1 MIVSNS
7 ELLKSF
13 SRYLKLEKGA
23 SDNTIDGYLHD
34 VVKLFQ
40 YVSPE
45 SKPTID
51 QLVDADIT
59 QFTRHRHTT
68 PVAGPHLI
76 GTELVLFVPAP
87 RRVYR
92 REPDGTDRRTQIGTQ
107 TPRGAYRRRNR
118 FAHRLIRY
126 VPAREPTQPGYH
138 RNDVRLRPAGIGTRR
153 VAYLPDI
160 F

>member
-45 SKPTID
+45 SKPTM
-51 QLVDADIT
+51 T
-59 QFTRHRHTT
+59 NSSM
-68 PVAGPHLI
+68 
-76 GTELVLFVPAP
+76 
-87 RRVYR
+87 
-92 REPDGTDRRTQIGTQ
+92 Q
-107 TPRGAYRRRNR
+107 TLRNLSVNYKTSAYN
-118 FAHRLIRY
+118 
-126 VPAREPTQPGYH
+126 PG
-138 RNDVRLRPAGIGTRR
+138 RRPASYR
-153 VAYLPDI
+153 D
-160 F
+160 

>member
-59 QFTRHRHTT
+59 QNKVFKANTESANVNTKNTT
-68 PVAGPHLI
+68 
-76 GTELVLFVPAP
+76 VLPNTFLHAVIA
-87 RRVYR
+87 
-92 REPDGTDRRTQIGTQ
+92 E
-107 TPRGAYRRRNR
+107 
-118 FAHRLIRY
+118 RL
-126 VPAREPTQPGYH
+126 
-138 RNDVRLRPAGIGTRR
+138 
-153 VAYLPDI
+153 
-160 F
+160 